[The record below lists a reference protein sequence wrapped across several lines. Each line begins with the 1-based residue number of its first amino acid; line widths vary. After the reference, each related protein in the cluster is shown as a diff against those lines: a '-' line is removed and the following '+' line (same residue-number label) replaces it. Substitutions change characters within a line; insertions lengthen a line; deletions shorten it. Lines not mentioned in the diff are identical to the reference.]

1 MARTLALR
9 APSAEERATLERL
22 THARTVAA
30 RLVERAR
37 VVWAALQGE
46 RVEAIAARFHVTA
59 ATVYLWLHRFNEAGV
74 AGLEDKPRQ
83 GRPPTYTSEQVSTI
97 VATALTHPE
106 TLGLPF
112 TSWTLDR
119 LVAFLAEQR
128 GIAMK
133 RSRLGEVLL
142 AEGLRWR
149 KEETWFGERVDPA
162 FAEKRGR
169 SSSSTRRRQRA
180 VS

>member
-9 APSAEERATLERL
+9 EPSAEERATLERL

-30 RLVERAR
+30 RLGERAR
-37 VVWAALQGE
+37 VVGAALQSE
-46 RVEAIAARFHVTA
+46 RVEAIAARFHITA

-74 AGLEDKPRQ
+74 AGLEDKPRK

-97 VATALTHPE
+97 VATALTDPQ

-112 TSWTLDR
+112 KSWTLDR
-119 LVAFLAEQR
+119 LLAFLAEQR

-133 RSRLGEVLL
+133 RSRLDEVLL

-169 SSSSTRRRQRA
+169 SSGSTRRRRRA

>member
-9 APSAEERATLERL
+9 EPSTEERATLERL

-30 RLVERAR
+30 RRVVWAR

-59 ATVYLWLHRFNEAGV
+59 ATVYLWLHRCNEAGV

-83 GRPPTYTSEQVSTI
+83 GRPPTYPAEQVSAI
-97 VATALTHPE
+97 VATARTHPE

-112 TSWTLDR
+112 ESWTLDR
-119 LVAFLAEQR
+119 LVAVLAEQR

-142 AEGLRWR
+142 AEGLRWG
-149 KEETWFGERVDPA
+149 KEETWFGERVDPDV
-162 FAEKRGR
+162 AEKSNCLPCQEAG
-169 SSSSTRRRQRA
+169 
-180 VS
+180 